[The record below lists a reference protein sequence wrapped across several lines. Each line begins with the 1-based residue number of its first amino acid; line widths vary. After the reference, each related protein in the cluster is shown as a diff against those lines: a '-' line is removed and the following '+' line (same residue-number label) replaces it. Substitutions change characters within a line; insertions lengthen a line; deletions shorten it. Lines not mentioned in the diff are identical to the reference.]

1 MGGRHLREGVRRRHL
16 GRVHRGRC
24 RGGGRRPLTSGSSR
38 PNLIAGDHPVL
49 QG

>member
-24 RGGGRRPLTSGSSR
+24 RGGGRGPLTSGSR
-38 PNLIAGDHPVL
+38 CPNLIARNCFLPHS
-49 QG
+49 